1 MVLIVLCSVTL
12 YLHIKF
18 CFPVHL
24 SFYIIWVRT
33 LGRGELGV
41 WVPEKAWKQAQT
53 EEAAEI
59 CQQRQKEL
67 LEAVEGARERI
78 REGLSKHIK
87 TATPPVFTL

>member
-1 MVLIVLCSVTL
+1 MVLIVLCSVTS

-18 CFPVHL
+18 CFPVNL
-24 SFYIIWVRT
+24 SFYIIWVLT

-41 WVPEKAWKQAQT
+41 WVPEKALKQVKT

-67 LEAVEGARERI
+67 LEAVEVARERI
-78 REGLSKHIK
+78 RGGLSKHIK
-87 TATPPVFTL
+87 TETPPVFTL